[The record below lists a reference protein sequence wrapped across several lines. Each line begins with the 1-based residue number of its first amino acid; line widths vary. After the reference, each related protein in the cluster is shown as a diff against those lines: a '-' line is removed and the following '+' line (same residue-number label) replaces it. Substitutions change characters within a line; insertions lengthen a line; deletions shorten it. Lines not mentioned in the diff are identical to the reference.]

1 MRSEYDPSQP
11 IKVFFH
17 QIEIAV
23 EFAETGNR
31 PYEATKNRTSNEFT
45 RAYTKSHGRL
55 LSHVLKPTTP

>member
-23 EFAETGNR
+23 DFAETGNR
-31 PYEATKNRTSNEFT
+31 PYDPKKVANSV
-45 RAYTKSHGRL
+45 YLLLLKSGL
-55 LSHVLKPTTP
+55 YPQACKDW